1 MTKSRFDEIQSIVTE
16 AKSNKLKTNVGKKV
30 VKLNSMEELIKELA
44 SRKIKSKKEAK
55 HRFNAILDKGISKI
69 AGLNKYTKNQNKI
82 LYIFRLLKEIFIG
95 YKADDKTNERDDKT
109 DE

>member
-1 MTKSRFDEIQSIVTE
+1 
-16 AKSNKLKTNVGKKV
+16 
-30 VKLNSMEELIKELA
+30 MEELIKDVA
-44 SRKIKSKKEAK
+44 SRKVKSKKEAK

-69 AGLNKYTKNQNKI
+69 AGSNKYTKNQNKI

-95 YKADDKTNERDDKT
+95 YKDDDETDEKADDKTNERDDKT